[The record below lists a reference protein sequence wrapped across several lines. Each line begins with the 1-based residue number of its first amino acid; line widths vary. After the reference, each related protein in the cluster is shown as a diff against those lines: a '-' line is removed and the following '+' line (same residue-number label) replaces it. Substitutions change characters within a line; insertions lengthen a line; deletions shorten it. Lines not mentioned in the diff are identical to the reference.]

1 LEQAKGAYLQAER
14 IGRTGDSRLASMLVK
29 SVFNDRTMA
38 FVAEHEEQIQAATV
52 DSVNA
57 ALKKYVDL
65 DGLVMAI
72 AGDFAAVEQPAE

>member
-1 LEQAKGAYLQAER
+1 
-14 IGRTGDSRLASMLVK
+14 MLVK

-38 FVAEHEEQIQAATV
+38 FVAKHEEQIQAATV